1 MDTMAALFE
10 AVGLT
15 PSAAAP
21 SAAANEAAGEPSPA
35 APPTNHAPARL
46 SFGMPVA
53 ETPEA
58 ATTLAA
64 RDDPMSA
71 VDMTTISMSPA
82 AHSAEVRAA
91 LDMAAETA
99 RLHTIIKDLE
109 YAAVVSERDKVVAA
123 IISERDKVVAA
134 QAAENSQLR
143 RDMKHM
149 QALHEQRTQ
158 YEHEATLMQSQL
170 AATPAVPRTPDEPA
184 VDGPATVKTAVTKF
198 IIRQLVEKSPAGMA
212 GQGAEGDKKNSGAG
226 HWNMGPD
233 SIYKFHRRNESSK
246 PWRSRYTP
254 RWKSLYKDWT
264 LRLGCR
270 RGTIYSNAASQL
282 DHRRATLSRSSV
294 RMAPE
299 SNLETKYAKE
309 KVNTKFKGDI
319 SPSRAG
325 APMHADARDAQESYT
340 QIYQNSGGGRT
351 EITRDRVKR
360 QQTDRSKN
368 DNRTRA
374 HRKKAPFWLKTTRL
388 KLRPPTQLS
397 LYPFSTLA

>member
-46 SFGMPVA
+46 SFAMPVA

-109 YAAVVSERDKVVAA
+109 SAAVVSERDKVVAA

-143 RDMKHM
+143 RDMEHM
-149 QALHEQRTQ
+149 HAFHAQRTQ
-158 YEHEATLMQSQL
+158 YEREATRMQSQL
-170 AATPAVPRTPDEPA
+170 LVAATPAVPRTLDEPA
-184 VDGPATVKTAVTKF
+184 VDGPAKVATAVTKF
-198 IIRQLVEKSPAGMA
+198 II
-212 GQGAEGDKKNSGAG
+212 
-226 HWNMGPD
+226 
-233 SIYKFHRRNESSK
+233 
-246 PWRSRYTP
+246 
-254 RWKSLYKDWT
+254 
-264 LRLGCR
+264 
-270 RGTIYSNAASQL
+270 SQL
-282 DHRRATLSRSSV
+282 ALNNPPALPRDDH
-294 RMAPE
+294 
-299 SNLETKYAKE
+299 
-309 KVNTKFKGDI
+309 
-319 SPSRAG
+319 
-325 APMHADARDAQESYT
+325 
-340 QIYQNSGGGRT
+340 SGTGW
-351 EITRDRVKR
+351 
-360 QQTDRSKN
+360 
-368 DNRTRA
+368 A
-374 HRKKAPFWLKTTRL
+374 
-388 KLRPPTQLS
+388 
-397 LYPFSTLA
+397 